1 MLTENCLKSS
11 MKRKRRMKKKSIKK
25 KKSKKMKIRKIIN
38 TICIAVKNQNG
49 TISNFF
55 YQKMIN
61 TR

>member
-1 MLTENCLKSS
+1 
-11 MKRKRRMKKKSIKK
+11 MKRKRKMKKKSFNK
-25 KKSKKMKIRKIIN
+25 KKSKKIRIRKIIN

-55 YQKMIN
+55 YQKIIN